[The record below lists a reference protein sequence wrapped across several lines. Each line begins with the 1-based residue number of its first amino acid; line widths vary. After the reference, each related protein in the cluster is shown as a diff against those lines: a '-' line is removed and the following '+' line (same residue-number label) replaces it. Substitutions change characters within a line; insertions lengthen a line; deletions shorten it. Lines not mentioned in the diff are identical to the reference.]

1 MCTFYLF
8 QGVAENMKMPWQV
21 LEKYFLFE
29 PSDSIKDDLQVK
41 KAKISQGLNEL
52 SKHGEEVIVFI
63 MFWR

>member
-1 MCTFYLF
+1 MYFFLF
-8 QGVAENMKMPWQV
+8 QGVTENMKMPWQV